1 MVTKIPVDRRGLPRL
16 RLRLPVCL
24 GEPDAMGESRGESV
38 EISEDSARLLVEGG
52 GGLRVGQK
60 GRVRFQVDE
69 EDLANLPS
77 AARRDRTISVL
88 RVGELEDGRRQVV
101 VRFI

>member
-16 RLRLPVCL
+16 RLRLPVRL
-24 GEPDAMGESRGESV
+24 GESDVAKESRGESV
-38 EISEDSARLLVEGG
+38 EINENGARLLVEGG
-52 GGLRVGQK
+52 GGLRAGQK

-69 EDLANLPS
+69 EYLANLPS
-77 AARRDRTISVL
+77 AARRDRIVSVL